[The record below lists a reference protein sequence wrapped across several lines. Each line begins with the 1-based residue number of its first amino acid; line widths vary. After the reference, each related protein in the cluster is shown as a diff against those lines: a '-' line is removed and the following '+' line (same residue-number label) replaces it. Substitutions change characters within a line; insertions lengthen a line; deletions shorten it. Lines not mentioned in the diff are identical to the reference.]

1 MNFGA
6 KIRVKIN
13 RKISQNQIFQIFR
26 AKIQIIVTTL
36 KYINYNV
43 NFGAKIIFQRR
54 KKNKNF
60 CVHIKSFSISKP
72 IYEFYQDFFWIFE
85 VFQKLLFLFECVKNL
100 FRTLLKY
107 KTLVW
112 RVRQLVIYCDNYVL
126 QDGKLWQV
134 SPPRLAR
141 TLKLLFYMQNGRR
154 ANNRK
159 KTSYP
164 NRIVVN
170 SFLVKP
176 VTSDCV

>member
-1 MNFGA
+1 M
-6 KIRVKIN
+6 
-13 RKISQNQIFQIFR
+13 
-26 AKIQIIVTTL
+26 
-36 KYINYNV
+36 
-43 NFGAKIIFQRR
+43 
-54 KKNKNF
+54 
-60 CVHIKSFSISKP
+60 
-72 IYEFYQDFFWIFE
+72 
-85 VFQKLLFLFECVKNL
+85 

>member
-1 MNFGA
+1 M
-6 KIRVKIN
+6 K
-13 RKISQNQIFQIFR
+13 
-26 AKIQIIVTTL
+26 L
-36 KYINYNV
+36 
-43 NFGAKIIFQRR
+43 
-54 KKNKNF
+54 
-60 CVHIKSFSISKP
+60 KSFELEPGTLAGKFGIVAVR
-72 IYEFYQDFFWIFE
+72 IY
-85 VFQKLLFLFECVKNL
+85 
-100 FRTLLKY
+100 TLE
-107 KTLVW
+107 
-112 RVRQLVIYCDNYVL
+112 VRQLVIYCDNYVL